1 MSNVRGFFSMKSLVL
16 SPDVL
21 IALVDQNTRVM
32 AQEANKMN
40 VALLSVLSDV
50 ADNFDEEI

>member
-1 MSNVRGFFSMKSLVL
+1 MSNVKGFFSMKSLVL

>member
-1 MSNVRGFFSMKSLVL
+1 MSNVRGFFSIKSLVL

>member
-1 MSNVRGFFSMKSLVL
+1 MSNVKGFFSMKSLVL
-16 SPDVL
+16 SPDFL

>member
-1 MSNVRGFFSMKSLVL
+1 MSNVKGFFSMKSLVL
-16 SPDVL
+16 SPDFL

-40 VALLSVLSDV
+40 AALLSVLSDV